1 MDLLDLQNK
10 LWNKKYLNLRNEDLI
25 NRPLE
30 GDSSEHGEN
39 NVIDSVFSKVKPQ
52 NKVFVDAGAYG
63 ARSSNTYK
71 LVEQGWRGVLIEEN
85 PVLIPDMKEKFRD
98 NKGVKIIEAHI
109 SPTNLE
115 DLIGY
120 HLPINF
126 DFLSIDV
133 DSYEYEIWKNL
144 TLYKP
149 NLVCIE
155 VNQFEPDFKVIDYDP
170 SFSMW
175 ASTNKR
181 DGYGG
186 ATIGLVNKL
195 AKEKGYDYLCWD
207 VSNAFYIR
215 KGFVNGSK

>member
-25 NRPLE
+25 NRPLS
-30 GDSSEHGEN
+30 GNASEHGEN
-39 NVIDSVFSKVKPQ
+39 NVIDSVFSIISPQ
-52 NKVFVDAGAYG
+52 NKVLVDVGAYG

-71 LVEQGWRGVLIEEN
+71 LLEKGWKGFLIEKDPIQIAELN
-85 PVLIPDMKEKFRD
+85 GAF
-98 NKGVKIIEAHI
+98 KGNRNVKIINANV
-109 SPTNLE
+109 TRDNLE
-115 DLIGY
+115 GLVGSPF
-120 HLPINF
+120 LPVNF

-155 VNQFEPDFKVIDYDP
+155 VNQFETDFKVIGYDP
-170 SFSMW
+170 SFSV
-175 ASTNKR
+175 NKR